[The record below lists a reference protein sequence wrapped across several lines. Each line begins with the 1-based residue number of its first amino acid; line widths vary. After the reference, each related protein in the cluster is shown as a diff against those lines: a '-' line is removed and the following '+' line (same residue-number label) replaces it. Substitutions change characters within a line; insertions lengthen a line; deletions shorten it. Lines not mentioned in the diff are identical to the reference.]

1 MREMHKAYAHSLSAL
16 RPFLTLKLRF
26 DQLNQLA
33 EPHVQCFCD
42 SPERIDV
49 ALSKVATT
57 VDCLQSV
64 KVSV

>member
-1 MREMHKAYAHSLSAL
+1 MRISLSAL

-33 EPHVQCFCD
+33 EPHVQRFCD

-49 ALSKVATT
+49 GIFAACDS
-57 VDCLQSV
+57 CH
-64 KVSV
+64 